1 MLAKSRWS
9 QLLKCLYKQPW
20 VFAFLPCLV
29 AFLVQTNTLAAL
41 SLWSSWLLPSTTSLI
56 FPHHQVQT
64 TTLAKEMLDP
74 TQTVVN
80 TRRLNLSHFDVFPV
94 AFKLCIQPGFNQ
106 TAVVEAG
113 YSEVGWMESK
123 TNVNIS
129 HLNPWIGKKHCQRH
143 YGPRRWLLWPV
154 ILVWKV
160 WFSMLDRLS
169 LILLVGSVGR
179 FGLVV
184 LDW

>member
-1 MLAKSRWS
+1 MIRNDWSKWVQFQSAHTAVNMLAKSRWS

-20 VFAFLPCLV
+20 VFAFLPCLI
-29 AFLVQTNTLAAL
+29 AFLVKTNTLAAP
-41 SLWSSWLLPSTTSLI
+41 SLWPSWLLSSTSSLMYHH
-56 FPHHQVQT
+56 HHQVQT

-94 AFKLCIQPGFNQ
+94 VFKLCIQPGFNQ

-123 TNVNIS
+123 TNVNILTPI
-129 HLNPWIGKKHCQRH
+129 HELAKKTWYTYTVTRVVPHVH
-143 YGPRRWLLWPV
+143 KMV
-154 ILVWKV
+154 I
-160 WFSMLDRLS
+160 FQIS
-169 LILLVGSVGR
+169 I
-179 FGLVV
+179 
-184 LDW
+184 